1 MDYEIENIEL
11 RNALKL
17 AHARIK
23 DLEEDAIED
32 SDRFKKR
39 INKLRNTINKKD
51 YRIKELEAQ
60 VDDNSEELCEDEF
73 GQIMYK

>member
-23 DLEEDAIED
+23 ELEADEVKLWSGDI
-32 SDRFKKR
+32 RILKNFKENLELKE
-39 INKLRNTINKKD
+39 
-51 YRIKELEAQ
+51 RIKELEAQ
-60 VDDNSEELCEDEF
+60 VN
-73 GQIMYK
+73 